1 MKIQTYTPE
10 FEDSWLRC
18 KLLSYFYTSFY
29 ADVETS
35 KTTFDGRP
43 TIELIAVENGIVVG
57 FLDMVLDTEELKTS
71 FLGDGLGAFLKTL
84 AVHPDYQSQGIGRKL
99 YETALNEL
107 ETTPIEFI
115 ELYTRGDEPANHF
128 YKKLGF
134 ELLLETYDVFGME
147 KSKRK
152 PITLTGI
159 KNKKLQAIFEDG
171 ETCDY
176 IMVDSVFEV
185 YDRKALDK
193 IDYERYYPSRGYYKK
208 IK

>member
-1 MKIQTYTPE
+1 MWQKEI
-10 FEDSWLRC
+10 
-18 KLLSYFYTSFY
+18 
-29 ADVETS
+29 
-35 KTTFDGRP
+35 
-43 TIELIAVENGIVVG
+43 
-57 FLDMVLDTEELKTS
+57 KTS
-71 FLGDGLGAFLKTL
+71 FLGDGLGAFLKSL

-115 ELYTRGDEPANHF
+115 ELYTRGDEQANNF

-134 ELLLETYDVFGME
+134 EVLLETYDVFGME
-147 KSKRK
+147 KSKSK

-171 ETCDY
+171 EPCDY